1 MIIIIPEI
9 IIINEK
15 PTQESAKTSH
25 LVLAACEQRRESL
38 CSRDA
43 SGLLLTVPL
52 QPRDEQDGTNPR

>member
-25 LVLAACEQRRESL
+25 LVLAACEQRESL